1 MSALL
6 RRWADDLFLHG
17 HDLTHWITDYVDIE
31 ESMAV
36 GSMAQEE
43 LAHGATLLEFAGDN
57 HEQRDWRVY
66 RRAVEEWTPSEPV
79 AHRVRDWPVAV
90 ARALL
95 LTEAT
100 LTIVDHLAQSTEPR
114 FASALEVIRS
124 EQELH
129 ARHWHRWV
137 KILHGEPTTA
147 DELRGAL
154 DDQAQ
159 RSADFFGAS
168 PDGDDSDGL
177 RELHGEW
184 RRRVARALKDVGIT
198 DVELPGEPRPR
209 RTRGPDDDLAEILA
223 GLRAVRTA
231 NPDWNY
237 EIHP

>member
-31 ESMAV
+31 ESMAI

-43 LAHGATLLEFAGDN
+43 LAHGATLLEFAGDD
-57 HEQRDWRVY
+57 HERRDWLLY
-66 RRAVEEWTPSEPV
+66 RRPVEEWTPSESV

-100 LTIVDHLAQSTEPR
+100 LTVVDHLADGEQGP
-114 FASALEVIRS
+114 FASALHVVRA

-129 ARHWHRWV
+129 ARHWRRWV
-137 KILHGEPTTA
+137 KILHGEPTTT
-147 DELRGAL
+147 DELRSAF
-154 DDQAQ
+154 DEQVQ
-159 RSADFFGAS
+159 RSADLFGS
-168 PDGDDSDGL
+168 LPDDDGEVL
-177 RELHGEW
+177 GELHEEW
-184 RRRVARALKDVGIT
+184 RRRVGGVLEEAQVT
-198 DVELPGEPRPR
+198 DVDLPERARPR
-209 RTRGPDDDLAEILA
+209 RRPGPDDDLAEILV